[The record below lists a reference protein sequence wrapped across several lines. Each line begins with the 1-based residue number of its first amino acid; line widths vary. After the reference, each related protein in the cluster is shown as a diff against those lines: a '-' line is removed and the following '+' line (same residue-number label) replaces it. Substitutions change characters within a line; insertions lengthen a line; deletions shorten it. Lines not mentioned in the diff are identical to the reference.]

1 VRSDAGINAF
11 SRSVGPQTDRPGRR
25 TSEAILYSS
34 LLALLWIPPQVVL
47 WGRVELVAGDERG
60 AALAFTVYRE
70 PKLAVLQILG
80 WSFLALFILVHRH
93 RLASRAA
100 RERWVALLRHP
111 FFVTFAATL
120 LWGGLTVF
128 WVRVPE
134 NLLYELVQLVFLYVF
149 TLTLALWSSWNPRVS
164 RRLLFAL
171 ALAPAP
177 SVLLSG
183 IQLMADIPI
192 LQPIDPGHG
201 VRHGALFGAKNPMAL
216 ALLGSF
222 FLLLAVT
229 FHSDGAARDARTAKP
244 ARLGR
249 PFWESGPGRILGVL
263 YAVAVFALLVSLQSR
278 TALFAL
284 LSTSLLLLL
293 ALWLRA
299 GRGSE
304 PEARRSR
311 LWLLAPPAI
320 GLTLLGVCCAWSP
333 GVAGRAESLL
343 DLVSHPSTYLAS
355 DRGVYFLNT
364 LDMVRDHPLGVGL
377 GDWQTHYPLHRRVGR
392 NVAFTAAHQTRRA
405 HNDHVQVLGET
416 GWPGLVLWLAF
427 LAVALGVPLRH
438 AMGGEGSARCR
449 WLSLFVAAQ
458 LLALMTAMGTDYL
471 VERPWHKLQF
481 FVTAVLAWT
490 LARGESAKPESRH
503 EDAGDPS
510 PRAARAVVAV
520 AILTALLAVGAG
532 VYFSQ
537 HLLRSRL
544 SAQLAARYEGAL
556 GSDDMRRWLAVAR
569 TGEHHGRLAGHTR
582 TAFRDDLIRAHAA
595 LALGDR
601 ERALELCQQSLRL
614 HPHHPNTYLLLA
626 EIVAPVDP
634 GAGERYRRIHDQ
646 ILAGTVKDLVFP
658 DPGRLDVPRLV
669 IPTESK
675 SHDAHSSAI
684 WKTWFR

>member
-1 VRSDAGINAF
+1 VRSDAAKNAV
-11 SRSVGPQTDRPGRR
+11 SRSVGPQTDGPGRSTCER
-25 TSEAILYSS
+25 ILYSS

-47 WGRVELVAGDERG
+47 WGRVEPIAGGERG
-60 AALAFTVYRE
+60 EALAFTVYRE

-80 WSFLALFILVHRH
+80 WSFLALFILLHRH
-93 RLASRAA
+93 RLASRAG
-100 RERWVALLRHP
+100 RERLVALLRHP
-111 FFVTFAATL
+111 FFVTFAAVV

-134 NLLYELVQLVFLYVF
+134 NLLYELVQLVFLYLF
-149 TLTLALWSSWNPRVS
+149 TLTLALWSSWDPRVP

-177 SVLLSG
+177 SVVLSW
-183 IQLMADIPI
+183 IQLVGEIPV

-201 VRHGALFGAKNPMAL
+201 IRHGALFGAKNPMAL

-229 FHSDGAARDARTAKP
+229 FRSDGAARDARKV
-244 ARLGR
+244 
-249 PFWESGPGRILGVL
+249 WISKPGRILGIL
-263 YAVAVFALLVSLQSR
+263 YSIAVFALLVTLQSR

-284 LSTSLLLLL
+284 LATGLSLSL

-304 PEARRSR
+304 GEARRSR
-311 LWLLAPPAI
+311 LGLLAPPAL

-333 GVAGRAESLL
+333 GAAARAESLL
-343 DLVSHPSTYLAS
+343 DLVSHPSTYLES

-364 LDMVRDHPLGVGL
+364 VDMVREHPLGVGL

-405 HNDHVQVLGET
+405 HNDHVQALGET

-438 AMGGEGSARCR
+438 AMGGEGSGRGR

-481 FVTAVLAWT
+481 FVTAVLAVT
-490 LARGESAKPESRH
+490 LARGESTKPESRQA
-503 EDAGDPS
+503 DTGDSGASS
-510 PRAARAVVAV
+510 PRAAGAAVAV
-520 AILTALLAVGAG
+520 ATLMMLLAVGAA

-544 SAQLAARYEGAL
+544 SAQLAARYEQAL
-556 GSDDMRRWLAVAR
+556 GSDERRRWLAVEQ
-569 TGEHHGRLAGHTR
+569 TGERHGRLAGHTR
-582 TAFRDDLIRAHAA
+582 TVFRDDLIRAHAA
-595 LALGDR
+595 LMLGDR
-601 ERALELCQQSLRL
+601 KRALELCEQSLRL
-614 HPHHPNTYLLLA
+614 HPHHPNAYLLLA

-634 GAGERYRRIHDQ
+634 GAGERFRRIHDQ

-658 DPGRLDVPRLV
+658 DPGRLDVSGLL

-684 WKTWFR
+684 WNTWFR

>member
-1 VRSDAGINAF
+1 MRSHAGKNAF
-11 SRSVGPQTDRPGRR
+11 SRSVGPQTDGPGRR
-25 TSEAILYSS
+25 TSDRILYSS

-47 WGRVELVAGDERG
+47 WGRVEPVAGGERG
-60 AALAFTVYRE
+60 AALVFTVYRE

-93 RLASRAA
+93 RLASRAG
-100 RERWVALLRHP
+100 RERLVALLRHP

-120 LWGGLTVF
+120 VWGGLTVF

-134 NLLYELVQLVFLYVF
+134 NLLYELVQLVFLYLF
-149 TLTLALWSSWNPRVS
+149 TLTLALWSSWDPRVP

-183 IQLMADIPI
+183 IQLVGEIPM

-229 FHSDGAARDARTAKP
+229 FRSDGAARDARTAWISK
-244 ARLGR
+244 
-249 PFWESGPGRILGVL
+249 PGRTLGVL
-263 YAVAVFALLVSLQSR
+263 YSIAVFALLVSLQSR

-284 LSTSLLLLL
+284 LATGLSLSL
-293 ALWLRA
+293 ALWFRA

-311 LWLLAPPAI
+311 LRLLASPAL
-320 GLTLLGVCCAWSP
+320 GLALLGLCWAWSP
-333 GVAGRAESLL
+333 GAAARAESLL
-343 DLVSHPSTYLAS
+343 DLVSHPSTFLAA

-364 LDMVRDHPLGVGL
+364 LDMVREHPLGVGL

-427 LAVALGVPLRH
+427 LTVALGVPLRH
-438 AMGGEGSARCR
+438 AMGGEGSDRGR
-449 WLSLFVAAQ
+449 WLSLFVTAQ

-481 FVTAVLAWT
+481 FVTAVLAVT
-490 LARGESAKPESRH
+490 LTRGESTRPESRQA
-503 EDAGDPS
+503 DAGDPRASS
-510 PRAARAVVAV
+510 PRAARAAVAV
-520 AILTALLAVGAG
+520 AALMTFLAAGAG

-537 HLLRSRL
+537 HLLRSRS
-544 SAQLAARYEGAL
+544 SAQLAARYQQAL
-556 GSDDMRRWLAVAR
+556 GSDERGSWLAVAR

-582 TAFRDDLIRAHAA
+582 TVFRDLLIRAHAA

-601 ERALELCQQSLRL
+601 ERALELCEQSLRL
-614 HPHHPNTYLLLA
+614 HPHQPNSYLLLA

-634 GAGERYRRIHDQ
+634 GAAQRYRRVHDQ

-658 DPGRLDVPRLV
+658 GPGRLDVPRLV

-684 WKTWFR
+684 WKSWFR